1 MVGAVVVAN
10 GESVGEG
17 FHHRAGEAHAEV
29 NALQAAGDRAR
40 GATMYVSLEPCNHF
54 GRTPP
59 CSHSVAG
66 SGIARVVV
74 GTLDP
79 NPKTN
84 HGGIAYLRERGID
97 VEIADDAEARAIIEP
112 FAHAIRS
119 ERPFVTLKMAASLDG
134 YVTSRHGEAQW
145 LTGEEARAFVRQ
157 LRIEHDAV
165 LVGAG
170 TIRVD
175 DSQLTV
181 RPPHRRLRNYVR
193 VIACGTAPIDS
204 KRAVFEPKD
213 NYEKTIVLAPAGA
226 MTKFQSLAGIADVHS
241 VGSEES
247 EKLDLAEAMRD
258 LRAAGIASML
268 CEGGPILAGN
278 LLAAGLV
285 DRIHWLIAPRLL
297 RSETAVPALASGDV
311 AGAVRGVRID
321 RVERLGPDTLVSGI
335 IERNV

>member
-10 GESVGEG
+10 GEIVGEG
-17 FHHRAGEAHAEV
+17 FHHRAGEPHAEV
-29 NALQAAGDRAR
+29 HALQAAGERAR

-59 CSHSVAG
+59 CSHAVADSGVSRVVAG
-66 SGIARVVV
+66 
-74 GTLDP
+74 TQDP

-84 HGGIAYLRERGID
+84 HGGIAYLRERGVD
-97 VEIADDAEARAIIEP
+97 VQVAEDEEARAIIEP

-145 LTGEEARAFVRQ
+145 LTGEEARAFVRR

-175 DSQLTV
+175 DSRLTV
-181 RPPHRRLRNYVR
+181 RPPYHRLRNYVR
-193 VIACGTAPIDS
+193 AVACETEPVDP
-204 KRAVFEPKD
+204 KRLVFETKD

-226 MTKFQSLAGIADVHS
+226 MEKFQSLVEIADVRA
-241 VGSEES
+241 VGSAES
-247 EKLDLAEAMRD
+247 QELDLTAAMRD
-258 LRAAGIASML
+258 LRAAGITSVL
-268 CEGGPILAGN
+268 CEGGPTLAGN

-297 RSETAVPALASGDV
+297 RSETAVAVLASGDV
-311 AGAVRGVRID
+311 AAAVRGLRID